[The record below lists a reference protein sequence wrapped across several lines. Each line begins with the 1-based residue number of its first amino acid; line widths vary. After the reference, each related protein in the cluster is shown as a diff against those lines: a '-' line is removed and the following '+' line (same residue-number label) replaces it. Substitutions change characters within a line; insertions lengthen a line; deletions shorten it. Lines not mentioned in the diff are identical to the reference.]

1 MNTENAPKRYYW
13 LKLPSAY
20 FNKLEQ
26 KKMKK
31 QKNGKEMQIVYL
43 RMMLASIDKGGY
55 IRYQGVYNSIE
66 EELAEEFDE
75 DIEVIKATLEYL
87 KENNMISVSD
97 NFDCFIPEAL
107 EHTGSEGYSA
117 ERVRKHREK
126 KKVLQCNTCVTLS
139 NEETEKE
146 TEKEIEKKIDT
157 ETETNSNNS
166 ASASVSAPATA
177 SLFSLDELLEI
188 VKEHK
193 VNLTKEGV
201 KAFYEEMRRT
211 GWTLYKK
218 KVEPDNIVKSLR
230 GYSKYNGKYHL
241 GNLLNG
247 TRWKENA
254 VYDNEVDGTNGA
266 AEIVSSRHGITFVK
280 TESEEELIEKL
291 QKHPF
296 LKCAYSSSCKSWYIE
311 LRDDGICEE
320 DCECGEEDDDFFKS
334 KGCTESS
341 PRNQEETQQPKE
353 TNPDVK
359 WFNGK
364 KLIKID
370 GEWYEACD

>member
-1 MNTENAPKRYYW
+1 MSDNKKYYYMRLKENFFD
-13 LKLPSAY
+13 SEGMVI
-20 FNKLEQ
+20 LEGL
-26 KKMKK
+26 
-31 QKNGKEMQIVYL
+31 KNGYIYSNILLKMYL
-43 RMMLASIDKGGY
+43 RSLKRDGKLMLSDAIPYDANMLSKVLGHKKSH
-55 IRYQGVYNSIE
+55 VE
-66 EELAEEFDE
+66 EALEWFQKLELAEVLDNGAIYML
-75 DIEVIKATLEYL
+75 DIQNFIGEASTEADRKRGYRRKIDNEKN
-87 KENNMISVSD
+87 ENWTNVRQMSD
-97 NFDCFIPEAL
+97 KYPPE
-107 EHTGSEGYSA
+107 T
-117 ERVRKHREK
+117 
-126 KKVLQCNTCVTLS
+126 
-139 NEETEKE
+139 ETEK
-146 TEKEIEKKIDT
+146 EKKIDT

-311 LRDDGICEE
+311 LRDDDICEE